1 MENLLAK
8 YKGGFSYGEQYETVE
23 LILNEESSNNQQL
36 YFEAYNANLYPLP
49 EFETWTQQGKD
60 RLVNAVN
67 EKIPENIKIL
77 IDGIV
82 IRNAK
87 SIK

>member
-8 YKGGFSYGEQYETVE
+8 YKGGLSYGAQYETVE
-23 LILNEESSNNQQL
+23 LILNEESSNEHQL
-36 YFEAYNANLYPLP
+36 YFEAYDANLYPLP
-49 EFETWTQQGKD
+49 EFETWPQQGKD
-60 RLVNAVN
+60 RLIKAVN

-77 IDGIV
+77 VDGIV